1 MLLLYAH
8 KYFTGHLLSC
18 GDQLSVFS
26 VLGHHWSITSIS
38 HKSVGCLCHQDNSL
52 ATPATSTWCRCEEP
66 GTYPLTPVIH
76 QGSSL
81 CHHLTSASVAI
92 IALFFFFFT
101 ELTLLYLGLYI
112 VCPLF
117 SQGSMFRRTRVHSPD
132 AADRKSLKG
141 RD

>member
-92 IALFFFFFT
+92 IALFFFFLYRTYTSIFGFVYC
-101 ELTLLYLGLYI
+101 LSPLLSRLH
-112 VCPLF
+112 V
-117 SQGSMFRRTRVHSPD
+117 SPD
-132 AADRKSLKG
+132 PRPFAGCG
-141 RD
+141 RS